1 MATQST
7 SDSDSFMDCST
18 LNISYAANGLASI
31 SFTIYT
37 PKTSGAPYVPGGP
50 GLEINAGGVTF
61 KGFVLE
67 QSLVPASEVEY
78 NEFKVSAI
86 ALGTKTG
93 AGLSANC

>member
-1 MATQST
+1 MATQSI

-18 LNISYAANGLASI
+18 LSISYQSNGLASI

-37 PKTSGAPYVPGGP
+37 PRTSSAPYVPGGP

-67 QSLVPASEVEY
+67 QSLVPASEVLYLEW
-78 NEFKVSAI
+78 KISGI

-93 AGLSANC
+93 AQLSANC